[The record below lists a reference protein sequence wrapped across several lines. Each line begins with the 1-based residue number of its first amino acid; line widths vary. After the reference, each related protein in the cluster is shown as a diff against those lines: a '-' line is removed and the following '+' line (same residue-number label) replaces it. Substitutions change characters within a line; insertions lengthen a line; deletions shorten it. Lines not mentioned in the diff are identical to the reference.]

1 MLGHR
6 FSPTLGIKF
15 YHNAKCNSRWSGAV
29 GRKGLA
35 VVLDRLGVRQIE
47 GAVAVKVVV
56 VGVVVVVTP
65 VVLGAPACGIAAT
78 CLPVDS
84 V

>member
-1 MLGHR
+1 M
-6 FSPTLGIKF
+6 
-15 YHNAKCNSRWSGAV
+15 

-47 GAVAVKVVV
+47 VAVAVKVVVV

-65 VVLGAPACGIAAT
+65 VVLGAPACGIAAM

>member
-1 MLGHR
+1 MLSHR
-6 FSPTLGIKF
+6 FSPTRGIKL

-47 GAVAVKVVV
+47 VAVAVKV

>member
-1 MLGHR
+1 ME
-6 FSPTLGIKF
+6 
-15 YHNAKCNSRWSGAV
+15 C
-29 GRKGLA
+29 KGLA

-47 GAVAVKVVV
+47 VAVAVKVVV
-56 VGVVVVVTP
+56 VGVVVVTP

-84 V
+84 L